1 MEARSNS
8 KFWVLSLTI
17 VESLTFERHPNN
29 LVKTAVHAGR
39 RQVRMPKGGRSLP
52 ILKVPPKKPK
62 TASLRLQVCDCKSA
76 TASLQIRVEED
87 VGQQLDHYAE
97 FIDASPS

>member
-1 MEARSNS
+1 MQTVD
-8 KFWVLSLTI
+8 KFACRKEEGRCHS
-17 VESLTFERHPNN
+17 ESTAE
-29 LVKTAVHAGR
+29 KT
-39 RQVRMPKGGRSLP
+39 K
-52 ILKVPPKKPK
+52 
-62 TASLRLQVCDCKSA
+62 DCKSA

>member
-17 VESLTFERHPNN
+17 VEGLTFERHPNN

-62 TASLRLQVCDCKSA
+62 TASL
-76 TASLQIRVEED
+76 QIRVEED

>member
-1 MEARSNS
+1 
-8 KFWVLSLTI
+8 VLSLTI

-29 LVKTAVHAGR
+29 LVRTAVHAGR
-39 RQVRMPKGGRSLP
+39 RHVRMPKGGRSLL
-52 ILKVPPKKPK
+52 ILKIPPKKPK
-62 TASLRLQVCDCKSA
+62 